1 MTIGK
6 GALRRPFLFPRRDG
20 ILPAMKTATA
30 ICISVCII
38 IR

>member
-1 MTIGK
+1 
-6 GALRRPFLFPRRDG
+6 LLFPGQDG
-20 ILPAMKTATA
+20 ILRAMKTATA